1 MDAVTY
7 PHEAVAEFVM
17 SNLIPLRVQFDAQP
31 HATNFNLK
39 WTPTLI
45 TLDTDG
51 KEHHRTVGFL
61 GPDEVIA
68 SLLLGIGKSHFE
80 SERFEKAIGYF
91 DKILQ
96 NHQKSHAA
104 PEATYLRGVA
114 RYKSTHDPKPLR
126 EAYDNLKSGYP
137 ESEWTHRAQPYSL
150 IG

>member
-7 PHEAVAEFVM
+7 PHEAVAEFIM
-17 SNLIPLRVQFDAQP
+17 TNLIPLRVQFDAQP

-68 SLLLGIGKSHFE
+68 SLLLGIGKSNFE
-80 SERFEKAIGYF
+80 LERFDKALAAF
-91 DKILQ
+91 ERVLQ
-96 NHQKSHAA
+96 NYPKSHSA
-104 PEATYLRGVA
+104 PEAAYLRGVA
-114 RYKSTHDPKPLR
+114 KYKSTHDPKPLR
-126 EAYDNLKSGYP
+126 EAYDFLKSGYP
-137 ESEWTHRAQPYSL
+137 DSEWAARAQPYSL